1 MLVVFKSKDSSIS
14 RLLYIYHRHQTSS
27 DALFHF
33 FLSTFNNSELK
44 DENISFWALT
54 MLHMIYTQLEIEP
67 TGKVKE

>member
-1 MLVVFKSKDSSIS
+1 LFSRVRIPAFSASYAFSIDIKH
-14 RLLYIYHRHQTSS
+14 LS

-44 DENISFWALT
+44 DENISLWPLIV
-54 MLHMIYTQLEIEP
+54 LHMIYIQLEIEP